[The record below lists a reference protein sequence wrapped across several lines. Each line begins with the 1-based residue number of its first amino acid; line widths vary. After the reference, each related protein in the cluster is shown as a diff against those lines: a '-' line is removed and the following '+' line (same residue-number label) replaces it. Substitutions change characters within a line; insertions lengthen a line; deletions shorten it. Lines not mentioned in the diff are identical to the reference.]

1 MQKTADTKI
10 VLVDDHKLFR
20 KGIVELVNGFPG
32 YTVAWEANNGKE
44 FTEALPKGPLP
55 DIVLLDITMPEMDGY
70 ETAAWLREHY
80 PDLKVLALSMYDQ
93 EEAIIKMLTL
103 GARGYILKDADP
115 AELETAF
122 HELMDSGFYHSPLV
136 SGALVHNFRKG
147 LGNGGKKGGPV
158 HLNERETEFL
168 KLASTEL
175 TYKEIAD
182 RMCLATRTIDGY
194 REALFEKLQVKS
206 RTGLVLYAIRT
217 GIVKV

>member
-1 MQKTADTKI
+1 MQKTANTKI

-32 YTVAWEANNGKE
+32 YTVVWEANNGKE
-44 FTEALPKGPLP
+44 FTEALPKSPLP

-115 AELETAF
+115 TELETAF
-122 HELMDSGFYHSPLV
+122 HNLMDSGFYHSALV
-136 SGALVHNFRKG
+136 SGALVIISGKG
-147 LGNGGKKGGPV
+147 WTMGAKKESPSTSTTGKR
-158 HLNERETEFL
+158 N
-168 KLASTEL
+168 S
-175 TYKEIAD
+175 
-182 RMCLATRTIDGY
+182 
-194 REALFEKLQVKS
+194 
-206 RTGLVLYAIRT
+206 
-217 GIVKV
+217 